1 MHRINTFGSVNGRFK
16 DGDPRIGQPA
26 TRLSAAWLN
35 DLQEAIAYP
44 IEEAGFALEAGRADQ
59 LYRAI
64 AKLVQDAIG
73 ATDDD
78 GNATGMVPTTRQI
91 TGSGLA
97 SGGGALDQ
105 DRAINVA
112 AASPAEI
119 AAGTRDDV
127 AITPFGLA
135 GGLAGRRFQ
144 ADGYV
149 TMPGGFIMQW
159 GRSAVPPN
167 SQITITLPIAFPL
180 MCAFAGVEGG
190 TMGRTEQENNPFVT
204 GTSATQISVYS
215 ARDQS
220 NAINWFAGGF

>member
-1 MHRINTFGSVNGRFK
+1 MQRINTFGSVNGRFK
-16 DGDPRIGQPA
+16 EGDPRLGQPA
-26 TRLSAAWLN
+26 TRMSASWLN
-35 DLQEAIAYP
+35 DIQETLAYP
-44 IEEAGFALEAGRADQ
+44 IEEAGFTLEPGRADQ

-64 AKLVQDAIG
+64 TKLVLDAIG
-73 ATDDD
+73 ATDDA
-78 GNATGMVPTTRQI
+78 GNATGMVPTSREVIGT
-91 TGSGLA
+91 GLA
-97 SGGGALDQ
+97 TGGGPLDQ
-105 DRAINVA
+105 NRAINVA
-112 AASPAEI
+112 SATPAEI
-119 AAGTRDDV
+119 ASGTRDDV
-127 AITPFGLA
+127 AITPLGLA
-135 GGLAGRRFQ
+135 GGLAGRLFQ

-159 GRSAVPPN
+159 GRASIPPN
-167 SQITITLPIAFPL
+167 TQLTITLPIAFPV